1 MRTKYLIVLLVIV
14 FSGVGLYAATLHH
27 VQFPEKHEVQLAFS
41 PITRIPGAR
50 LNAKITFE
58 DRQSWIELSYD
69 KMKPAVLFGGDV
81 TTYVLW
87 TVSRDGSYEN
97 LGELWIQ
104 QDKDSDT
111 LKFSTG
117 IRGFALLVTAEPFH
131 QVKKP
136 SSLVITQNATS
147 TDPRAPSTAFEF
159 SGFGEAPKTGFE
171 DLSAVKYDSS
181 TVLDLAQAQRAYD
194 LAGRL
199 GAADLAP
206 VLYRDAG
213 IALQQAKQIQSGGVR
228 KGAAEYSRR
237 SFAMT
242 NEAIKVTQRRIEE
255 RQLEEQMNQRR
266 AEIAAMEKRVA
277 EAEALAKRT
286 GQQAE
291 QARQDAER
299 SKADAETARKEAE
312 QTRAQAKAQAEQ
324 AAQELAKT
332 RDEMK
337 AAADEKQR
345 IETEKNE
352 LSRVMEELRNER
364 ANLEK
369 SMETLKEEK
378 ATLSGRL
385 QDALSKV
392 ADTQQSARGMI
403 VNLPDI
409 LFAVNQAT
417 LKPEATLGLAKLA
430 GILLIMQDLNLRVEG
445 HTDSTGTAAYNL
457 KLSQQRA
464 DSVMDFLARQGIA
477 TQRMKSVGYGMDK
490 PVADNTSIEGRQKNR
505 RVEIIIAEGEIKEVS
520 E

>member
-1 MRTKYLIVLLVIV
+1 MT
-14 FSGVGLYAATLHH
+14 
-27 VQFPEKHEVQLAFS
+27 
-41 PITRIPGAR
+41 
-50 LNAKITFE
+50 AKVTFE

-104 QDKDSDT
+104 QDKDKDT

-117 IRGFALLVTAEPFH
+117 IRGFALLVTAEPYH

-136 SSLVITQNATS
+136 SNLVITQNAPS
-147 TDPRAPSTAFEF
+147 TDPRAPSTSFDF
-159 SGFGEAPKTGFE
+159 SAFGETPKTGFE
-171 DLSAVKYDSS
+171 DLAAVKYDSS

-213 IALQQAKQIQSGGVR
+213 ITLQQAKQIQSGGVK
-228 KGAAEYSRR
+228 KGAAEFSRR
-237 SFAMT
+237 SFALT

-255 RQLEEQMNQRR
+255 RQLEEQMNKRR

-277 EAEALAKRT
+277 EAEAQAKVT
-286 GQQAE
+286 AQQAE
-291 QARQDAER
+291 QARLDAEK
-299 SKADAETARKEAE
+299 SKLDAQTARTEAE
-312 QTRAQAKAQAEQ
+312 KTRNEAKIQAEK
-324 AAQELAKT
+324 AAQELV
-332 RDEMK
+332 RVQEEMK
-337 AAADEKQR
+337 AAAAEKQR
-345 IETEKNE
+345 IETEKND
-352 LSRVMEELRNER
+352 LSKVMEALRTER
-364 ANLEK
+364 ADLEK
-369 SMETLKEEK
+369 SMQSLKEEK

-417 LKPEATLGLAKLA
+417 LKPEASLVIAKLA

-445 HTDSTGTAAYNL
+445 HTDSTGSASYNQ

-464 DSVMDFLARQGIA
+464 DSVMDFLAKQGIVS
-477 TQRMKSVGYGMDK
+477 QRMKAIGYGMDR
-490 PVADNTSIEGRQKNR
+490 PVADNNAAEGRQKNR
-505 RVEIIIAEGEIKEVS
+505 RVEIIIAEGEVKEQS

>member
-1 MRTKYLIVLLVIV
+1 MRSIWTILFAAVMLSV
-14 FSGVGLYAATLHH
+14 FSPDSYAATLNH
-27 VQFPEKHEVQLAFS
+27 VQFPEQREVQLNFE
-41 PITRIPGAR
+41 PIKRIPGATMT
-50 LNAKITFE
+50 AKVKFE
-58 DRQSWIELSYD
+58 DRQSWIELSYE

-81 TTYVLW
+81 TCYVLW

-104 QDKDSDT
+104 QDKDKDNA
-111 LKFSTG
+111 KFSTG
-117 IRGFALLVTAEPFH
+117 IRGFALMVTAEPYQ

-136 SSLVITQNATS
+136 SNMVITENARS
-147 TDPRAPSTAFEF
+147 TDPRAPSTPFEF
-159 SGFGEAPKTGFE
+159 TTFGDAPKTGFE

-181 TVLDLAQAQRAYD
+181 NVLDVAQAQRAYD
-194 LAGRL
+194 LANRL

-213 IALQQAKQIQSGGVR
+213 IALQQAKQIQAGGVK
-228 KGAAEYSRR
+228 KGAAEFARR
-237 SFAMT
+237 SFALT
-242 NEAIKVTQRRIEE
+242 NEAIKVSQQRIEDRRI
-255 RQLEEQMNQRR
+255 EEQMNQRR

-277 EAEALAKRT
+277 EAEAQAKLT

-291 QARQDAER
+291 QSRQDAE
-299 SKADAETARKEAE
+299 AARKEAE

-332 RDEMK
+332 RNEMK
-337 AAADEKQR
+337 AAAEEKQR
-345 IETEKNE
+345 IESEKNE
-352 LSRVMEELRNER
+352 LSRVMEELRSER

-369 SMETLKEEK
+369 SMESLKEEK
-378 ATLSGRL
+378 AALSGRL
-385 QDALSKV
+385 QEALSKV
-392 ADTQQSARGMI
+392 ADTQQSARGTI

-409 LFAVNQAT
+409 LFAVNEAT
-417 LKPEATLGLAKLA
+417 LKPEASLVLAKLA

-445 HTDSTGTAAYNL
+445 HTDSTGTAAHNQ

-477 TQRMKSVGYGMDK
+477 TGRMKAVGYGMDR
-490 PVADNTSIEGRQKNR
+490 PVADNNTAEGRQKNR
-505 RVEIIIAEGEIKEVS
+505 RVEIVIAEGDVKEVS